1 MASISRR
8 SKGWQVQIRKQGY
21 KNISKRF
28 EKKADADAWARMTES
43 EMDRGIF
50 IDRTEAERT
59 TLAEI
64 LNRYLKEVS
73 IHKLGYKQEKSR
85 IKCFLDHPLAS
96 RYLAT
101 LKSLDFTN
109 YRESRLLLVS
119 GTTVNKELNLFG
131 KIIDTARK
139 DWSINMDNPVR
150 LIRRPKNNRPRD
162 RRLNTNEL
170 HLILNTTKSEILTK
184 IILFALETALR
195 RGEIANAKWSDLD
208 LAECVLKVPETKTGE
223 PRIIPLSKK
232 AIEILES
239 IKEVESDNI
248 FSLRAES
255 ISQAFERA
263 CTRAGIVDLN
273 FHDLRHEATSRL
285 FEKGLNPM
293 QVSTI
298 TGHKTFEML
307 KRYTHLKA
315 KDLVK
320 LLD

>member
-21 KNISKRF
+21 QNISKRF
-28 EKKADADAWARMTES
+28 EKKADADAWARITES
-43 EMDRGIF
+43 EMDRGVF
-50 IDRTEAERT
+50 VDRTESEKT
-59 TLAEI
+59 TLGDI
-64 LNRYLKEVS
+64 LNRYLIEVS
-73 IHKLGYKQEKSR
+73 VHKLGYKQEKSR
-85 IKCFLDHPLAS
+85 IKGFLAHPLSS

-101 LKSLDFTN
+101 LKSVDFAN

-119 GTTVNKELNLFG
+119 GTTVNKELNLLG

-162 RRLNTNEL
+162 RRLTADEVR
-170 HLILNTTKSEILTK
+170 LILETTQSETLYRIV
-184 IILFALETALR
+184 LFALETALR

-208 LAECVLKVPETKTGE
+208 LTECVLRVPETKTGE
-223 PRIIPLSKK
+223 PRTIPLSRK
-232 AIEILES
+232 AIEVLES
-239 IKEVESDNI
+239 IKSTKSEYI
-248 FSLRAES
+248 FDMQADS
-255 ISQAFERA
+255 ITQAFDRACERA
-263 CTRAGIVDLN
+263 NIENLN
-273 FHDLRHEATSRL
+273 FHDLRHEATSRF

-315 KDLVK
+315 RDLVQ

>member
-1 MASISRR
+1 MASITRR

-21 KNISKRF
+21 QSISKRF
-28 EKKADADAWARMTES
+28 DKKADADAWARITES
-43 EMDRGIF
+43 EMDRGVF
-50 IDRTEAERT
+50 IDRTEAEKT

-64 LNRYLKEVS
+64 LNRYLNEVS

-85 IKCFLDHPLAS
+85 IKGFLAHHLAS
-96 RYLAT
+96 RHLAT
-101 LKSLDFTN
+101 LKSLDFAN

-119 GTTVNKELNLFG
+119 GTTVNKELNLLG

-162 RRLNTNEL
+162 RRLTAEEVN
-170 HLILNTTKSEILTK
+170 LILKTTKSETLSRIV
-184 IILFALETALR
+184 LFALETAMR

-208 LAECVLKVPETKTGE
+208 LSECVLRVPETKTGE
-223 PRIIPLSKK
+223 PRTIPLSRK
-232 AIEILES
+232 AIEVLES
-239 IKEVESDNI
+239 ISRVENDRI
-248 FSLRAES
+248 FGLHAES
-255 ISQAFERA
+255 MSQAFDRACERA
-263 CTRAGIVDLN
+263 DIRNLH

-293 QVSTI
+293 QVSAI

-315 KDLVK
+315 IDLVK
-320 LLD
+320 LLN